1 MVKLQRG
8 PAAVTVMSAK
18 AQSAEEDSMDTS
30 QDLYDALGIHSEA
43 SFDLDRAKSDQ
54 KEYTE

>member
-1 MVKLQRG
+1 M
-8 PAAVTVMSAK
+8 PDK

-30 QDLYDALGIHSEA
+30 QDLYDALGIHSKA
-43 SFDLDRAKSDQ
+43 SSDLDRAKSDQ